1 MTVVPYLF
9 FEGNCEKALEFYR
22 TALGAEIGVVMRYD
36 AAPQDGPAQPDCPIP
51 PPDKIMHAE
60 FKLRGTSI
68 FASDGGAS
76 GKPEFK
82 GFALNILAK
91 DPDDAK
97 RLFDALA
104 EGGKIMMPFGPTF
117 FSPAFGMASDKF
129 GMSWMVFVPMAE
141 QGCVAS

>member
-22 TALGAEIGVVMRYD
+22 TALGAEIGMLMRYD
-36 AAPQDGPAQPDCPIP
+36 VAPKGGPETPGCPMP

-60 FKLRGTSI
+60 FKLRGTTI
-68 FASDGGAS
+68 FASDGNAS

-91 DPDDAK
+91 DPDDAR

-104 EGGKIMMPFGPTF
+104 DGGKIMMPFGPTF
-117 FSPAFGMASDKF
+117 YSPAFGMTSDKF
-129 GMSWMVFVPMAE
+129 GMNWMVYVPMPG
-141 QGCVAS
+141 QG

>member
-1 MTVVPYLF
+1 MTVAPYLF

-22 TALGAEIGVVMRYD
+22 TALGAEIGMVMRYD
-36 AAPQDGPAQPDCPIP
+36 AAPKGGPEQPGCPAP

-60 FKLRGTSI
+60 FKLRDTTI

-82 GFALNILAK
+82 GVALNILAK

-129 GMSWMVFVPMAE
+129 GMNWMIYVPMPMPG
-141 QGCVAS
+141 QG

>member
-1 MTVVPYLF
+1 MTVAPYLF

-22 TALGAEIGVVMRYD
+22 AALGAEIGLVMRYD
-36 AAPQDGPAQPDCPIP
+36 AAPKGGPEQKDCPMP

-60 FKLRGTSI
+60 FKLRDTTI
-68 FASDGGAS
+68 YASDGGAS

-91 DPDDAK
+91 DPEDAK
-97 RLFDALA
+97 RLFDVLA

-129 GMSWMVFVPMAE
+129 GMNWMIYVPMPMPG
-141 QGCVAS
+141 QG

>member
-1 MTVVPYLF
+1 MTVAPYLF

-22 TALGAEIGVVMRYD
+22 AALGAEIGMVMRYD
-36 AAPQDGPAQPDCPIP
+36 AAPKGGPEQPGCPTP

-60 FKLRGTSI
+60 FKLRDTTI

-97 RLFDALA
+97 KLFDALA
-104 EGGKIMMPFGPTF
+104 DGGKIMMPFGPTF
-117 FSPAFGMASDKF
+117 FSPAFGMTSDKF
-129 GMSWMVFVPMAE
+129 GMNWMIYVPMPMPG
-141 QGCVAS
+141 QG